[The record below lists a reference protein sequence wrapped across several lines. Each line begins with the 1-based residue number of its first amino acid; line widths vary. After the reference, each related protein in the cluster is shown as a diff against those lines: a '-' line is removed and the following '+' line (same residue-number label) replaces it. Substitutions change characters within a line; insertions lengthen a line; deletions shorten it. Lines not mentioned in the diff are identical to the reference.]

1 MKYKYDFLIYV
12 NLRYRFL
19 IGFVFWYSLNLSV
32 ILSLY
37 SSFPFF
43 LSLKR
48 SCSNLRRILSI
59 TGTTFRDCL
68 ERIKLLLVLSE
79 CVEKFILPLVP
90 RSKDDQ
96 VGTEDISAFF
106 MPKQNNISCRDM
118 VRMSSTNIWTLWL
131 ERNTWLLYSGHW
143 CFRNWQMLICLKVL
157 LTCQKLINLVLT
169 VRKDF

>member
-1 MKYKYDFLIYV
+1 M
-12 NLRYRFL
+12 FL

-37 SSFPFF
+37 SSFSFF

-48 SCSNLRRILSI
+48 SCSNLRRILNI

-68 ERIKLLLVLSE
+68 ERIKLLLVLCE
-79 CVEKFILPLVP
+79 CVEKFIIPLVP

-118 VRMSSTNIWTLWL
+118 VHMSSTNIWTLWL

-143 CFRNWQMLICLKVL
+143 CFRK
-157 LTCQKLINLVLT
+157 LTNADMFESFIDLSETNKFGVNSQKRFLEWIE
-169 VRKDF
+169 